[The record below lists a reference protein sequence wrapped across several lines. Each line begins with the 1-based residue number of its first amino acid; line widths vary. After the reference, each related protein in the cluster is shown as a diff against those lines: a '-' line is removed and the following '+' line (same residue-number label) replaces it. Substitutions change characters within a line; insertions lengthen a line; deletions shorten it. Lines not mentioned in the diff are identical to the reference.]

1 MKPIRLLSAA
11 EQVAAHLRGE
21 ILRGGLS
28 GEMPGIHQLAAGLV
42 ANHKTVKT
50 ALGLLEKEGLLVP
63 QGSGRARRVAEL
75 PGDAPVPSL
84 RVAILNYDTPEMIER
99 YVIELLHGLLGAGHN
114 AFFSGK
120 SLTEMGMDLR
130 RVVKHVQRNE
140 ADVWVVIGGSRD
152 VLEWFAASGKPVF
165 ALFGRRGGL
174 PIAGAGPDKAQAFTA
189 VTRHLVGLGHRRIV
203 LLSRRER
210 RLPQPGEGERAFL
223 AGLRAHG
230 IAVGSYHLPD
240 WEETVEGFYT
250 RLESLFQ
257 SSPPT
262 ALITDEAPFFLAAMQ
277 FLMGRGLRVPQDVS
291 LVSADG
297 DPGFAWFR
305 TPVSH
310 ISWDSAPVVRSAVR
324 WAANIARGKQDLR
337 QILTKAEFVPGGTVG
352 RVKA

>member
-28 GEMPGIHQLAAGLV
+28 GEMPGIHQLAACLV
-42 ANHKTVKT
+42 ANHKTVKS
-50 ALGLLEKEGLLVP
+50 ALGLLEKEGLLVA
-63 QGSGRARRVAEL
+63 QGAGRARRIASL
-75 PGDAPVPSL
+75 AGDAPVPSL
-84 RVAILNYDTPEMIER
+84 RVAILNYDPPDMIER
-99 YVIELLHGLLGAGHN
+99 YVSELRYDLQDAGHN

-130 RVVKHVQRNE
+130 RVVRHVQQNE

-174 PIAGAGPDKAQAFTA
+174 PIAGAGPDKTRAYTT

-210 RLPQPGEGERAFL
+210 RFPKPGASERAFL
-223 AGLRAHG
+223 AELEAHG
-230 IAVGSYHLPD
+230 IAIGSYHLPD
-240 WEETVEGFYT
+240 WEETVEGFHT
-250 RLESLFQ
+250 RLKSLFQ
-257 SSPPT
+257 STPPT

-291 LVSADG
+291 LVCGDG
-297 DPGFAWFR
+297 DPGFSWFS

-310 ISWDSAPVVRSAVR
+310 ISWDSAPVVLRTVR
-324 WAANIARGKQDLR
+324 WAANIARGKKDLR
-337 QILTKAEFVPGGTVG
+337 QLLTKADFVAGGTIG
-352 RVKA
+352 PAKA